1 MTGGQIGV
9 PTSPGPFEWPQDVQR
24 RPQETIPIIFGCKR
38 QFFFKNACFPFRK
51 IEVFEGDNETIKNVE
66 SHYQRISKMFNI
78 SKNIVDSWHAG
89 IHPGTYYNKH
99 IEENPDRWSNTI
111 FGSPKYLHFHTCGD
125 YPPGEICWMIENPS
139 ITIQNVP
146 LWENGNLMLKNF
158 LETRSLLEKWVDL
171 KKLFVN

>member
-1 MTGGQIGV
+1 MRCLTAFLFCLTFLVCTACSGRDTTTPAKALIGQWQIKEG
-9 PTSPGPFEWPQDVQR
+9 
-24 RPQETIPIIFGCKR
+24 
-38 QFFFKNACFPFRK
+38 K
-51 IEVFEGDNETIKNVE
+51 IEGFEGDNETINNVE
-66 SHYQRISKMFNI
+66 KHYQKISKMFNI

-89 IHPGTYYNKH
+89 IHPGTYYNKP

-139 ITIQNVP
+139 ITIQDIP

-158 LETRSLLEKWVDL
+158 EETRYLLEKWVDL

>member
-1 MTGGQIGV
+1 MALLNNKSKEELTMWMA
-9 PTSPGPFEWPQDVQR
+9 EL
-24 RPQETIPIIFGCKR
+24 
-38 QFFFKNACFPFRK
+38 
-51 IEVFEGDNETIKNVE
+51 VE
-66 SHYQRISKMFNI
+66 KHYHKISKMFNI

-89 IHPGTYYNKH
+89 IHPGTNYNKP

-139 ITIQNVP
+139 ITIQNIP

-158 LETRSLLEKWVDL
+158 QETRYLLEKWVDL

>member
-1 MTGGQIGV
+1 
-9 PTSPGPFEWPQDVQR
+9 
-24 RPQETIPIIFGCKR
+24 
-38 QFFFKNACFPFRK
+38 
-51 IEVFEGDNETIKNVE
+51 
-66 SHYQRISKMFNI
+66 MFNI

-89 IHPGTYYNKH
+89 IHPGTYYNKP

-139 ITIQNVP
+139 ITIQDIH

-158 LETRSLLEKWVDL
+158 KETRSLLEKWVDL